1 MLRLLIDENLDQRI
15 LRGVRLQLP
24 SLDYLVVQDTELQ
37 GASGERILEWAV
49 ESQRIIVT
57 HDVNTVTK
65 YAYERLQNDVPMAG
79 VIVIPEDLAIGTAIE
94 DLILMIECC
103 TAEELNGQVRYLP
116 I

>member
-15 LRGVRLQLP
+15 LRGMRLQL
-24 SLDYLVVQDTELQ
+24 SNLDYLLVQETGLR
-37 GASGERILEWAV
+37 GADDPKLLEWAI
-49 ESQRIIVT
+49 ENQRIIVT

-65 YAYERLQNDVPMAG
+65 YAYERLQEGKPMAG
-79 VIVIPEDLAIGTAIE
+79 VIVIPEDLAIGKAIE

-103 TAEELNGQVRYLP
+103 NAEELDGQVRYLP

>member
-1 MLRLLIDENLDQRI
+1 MLSLLIDENLDQRI

-24 SLDYLVVQDTELQ
+24 NLDYLIVQETELQ
-37 GASGERILEWAV
+37 GAKDERILEWAV

-65 YAYERLQNDVPMAG
+65 YAYERLQSGEPMAG
-79 VIVIPEDLAIGTAIE
+79 VIIIPEDLAIGTAIE
-94 DLILMIECC
+94 DLILMVDC
-103 TAEELNGQVRYLP
+103 TAEELNGQVRFLP

>member
-1 MLRLLIDENLDQRI
+1 MLCLLIDENLDQRI

-24 SLDYLVVQDTELQ
+24 KVDYLIVQETELQ
-37 GASGERILEWAV
+37 GASDPRLLEWTMDN
-49 ESQRIIVT
+49 ERIIVT

-65 YAYERLQNDVPMAG
+65 YAYERLQSNEKMAG
-79 VIVIPEDLAIGTAIE
+79 VIIIPEDLAIGKAIE

-103 TAEELNGQVRYLP
+103 EAKELEGQIRYLP